1 MRSLASASRPARRR
15 IAKGLFNLILLACT
29 APFTA
34 GPAAAAAPA
43 NSSYPE
49 RPIRLIVGQ
58 GPGGATDI
66 VARAFAKRLS
76 DELGQTIVV
85 DNRAG
90 AGGIIG
96 TALVANAQPDGY
108 TLLVGTNGPIAI
120 SPHLTPGLQYD
131 PLKDFTPVALFS
143 QVPFVVVVNASVKAN
158 TLGEL
163 IALAKAQPGKLLF
176 GSSGQAGTP
185 HLCGELLKYLGAI
198 DIVHVPY
205 RGGALAQ
212 NDLLA
217 GRVQIYCAGYA
228 SLGPH
233 IRSGKVRALA
243 IAASERSK
251 SLPQV
256 PTAAEAGL
264 RGFEVNAWNGIL
276 APAKTPKA
284 IVDRLLAATAAVMK
298 SPDFLKELAA
308 RDVESLLLGPAE
320 LSQYMRRET
329 QKWGKVIKAGKISA
343 Q

>member
-1 MRSLASASRPARRR
+1 MRRARSAGA
-15 IAKGLFNLILLACT
+15 LACGRLAAILT
-29 APFTA
+29 AVVSLFT
-34 GPAAAAAPA
+34 AAAAVEAQA
-43 NSSYPE
+43 AYPE

-58 GPGGATDI
+58 AAGGATDI
-66 VARAFAKRLS
+66 VTRAFAKRLS

-96 TALVANAQPDGY
+96 TGLVASAPPDGY

-120 SPHLTPGLQYD
+120 SPHITTGLQYD

-143 QVPFVVVVNASVKAN
+143 EVPFVIVVNAAVKAA
-158 TLGEL
+158 TLAEL
-163 IALAKAQPGKLLF
+163 IALAKAQPGKLHF

-185 HLCGELLKYLGAI
+185 HLCGELLKYLGGI

-205 RGGALAQ
+205 RGGAPAQ
-212 NDLLA
+212 TDLLA
-217 GRVQIYCAGYA
+217 GRIQIYCAGYA
-228 SLGPH
+228 SLGTH
-233 IRSGKVRALA
+233 IKSGKVRALA
-243 IAASERSK
+243 IAANARSK

-284 IVDRLLAATAAVMK
+284 IVDRLYAAIAAVMK
-298 SPDFLKELAA
+298 NPDFRKELDA
-308 RDVESLLLGPAE
+308 RDVEPLLLGPAE
-320 LSQYMRRET
+320 FAKYMRAET
-329 QKWGKVIKAGKISA
+329 AKWGKVIKAGKITA